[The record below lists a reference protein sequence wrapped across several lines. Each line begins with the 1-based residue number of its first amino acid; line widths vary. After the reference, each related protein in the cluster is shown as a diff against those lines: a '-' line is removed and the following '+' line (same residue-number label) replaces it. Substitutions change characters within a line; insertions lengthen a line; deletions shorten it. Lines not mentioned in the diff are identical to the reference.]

1 MSARFVLDKYQ
12 VKTLYDMYKKG
23 TLNIQPEYQR
33 SRVWTDPQRYGL
45 IDTTMH
51 EWPMGLLMFNVTQQ
65 VDEDNTPV
73 DHYDIV
79 DGQQRIRTLF
89 EYIDGHQWGKMPT
102 KREVFTPY
110 KQLSASGHDRF
121 DQYRVSIA
129 LMYDYEES
137 DILDVYSRLQRGKP
151 LRIGEKVK
159 ALNTDFKPYI
169 KKLSEHKIFKVASGR
184 HRVRDGHWNLASL
197 FFKSVYRKKPL
208 DRHEYAFLEDFLKSG
223 PIDELRARQASEQT
237 NKILNFQDRVIQEAL
252 QLDRKFDDAV
262 SSPRFMKW
270 LFAALYLLMERYS
283 LAGKEHLVATGV
295 RKYFQKKDLEG
306 TDEWVA
312 YTNTGRSGRID
323 TDDVRACLEQLMNRI
338 VIAADAEPLDPQ
350 RFFSPSQRNEIFL
363 RSKRT
368 CAHCE
373 SDLSRTNFHAD
384 HVRPYIH
391 GGPTTVEN
399 GQALCTACNR
409 RKSGNPDLF
418 TSTDKRKRA
427 STPSSAR

>member
-1 MSARFVLDKYQ
+1 MKARFVLDKWQ
-12 VKTLYDMYKKG
+12 VKALYDLYKKG
-23 TLNIQPEYQR
+23 ALNIQPEYQR

-45 IDTTMH
+45 IDTAMR

-65 VDEDNTPV
+65 VDQDNIPV

-79 DGQQRIRTLF
+79 DGQQRMRTLF
-89 EYIDGHQWGKMPT
+89 EYMDGQQWGKVLPT
-102 KREVFTPY
+102 KRGDFTPY
-110 KQLSASGHDRF
+110 KQLSTSAQDRF

-129 LMYDYEES
+129 LMYEYEES

-169 KKLSEHKIFKVASGR
+169 KKLSEHKIFNVASGR
-184 HRVRDGHWNLASL
+184 HRGRDGHWNLAAL
-197 FFKSVYRKKPL
+197 FFKSAYRNAPL
-208 DRHEYAFLEDFLKSG
+208 DRHEYAHLEDFLKNDLV
-223 PIDELRARQASEQT
+223 DERRGKQALEQT
-237 NKILNFQDRVIQEAL
+237 QKVLNFQDRVIQEAL
-252 QLDRKFDDAV
+252 QSDRTFDASV
-262 SSPRFMKW
+262 TSPRFIKW
-270 LFAALYLLMERYS
+270 LFVALYLLMERYS
-283 LAGKEHLVATGV
+283 LAGKEHLVANGV
-295 RKYFQKKDLEG
+295 RAYYEDKDKEG
-306 TDEWVA
+306 SDEWAA

-338 VIAADAEPLDPQ
+338 ITATDAEPLDAK
-350 RFFSPSQRNEIFL
+350 RFFSTGQREEIFN
-363 RSKRT
+363 RSKGK

-373 SDLSRTNFHAD
+373 INLSRTNFHAD

-409 RKSGNPDLF
+409 KKSGNPELF
-418 TSTDKRKRA
+418 
-427 STPSSAR
+427 PSKGKG